1 MLNTIGTLY
10 IVGTPI
16 GNLGDITF
24 RAIEVLKE
32 VDYILC
38 EDTRTSKK
46 LLSHY
51 GVTTKSFSYHA
62 HSTDAKHEKII
73 ADLENG
79 KSIALITDAGTP
91 GISDPGA
98 LLVHALREKYSDN
111 EIKVVAVPGPSA
123 LTSALSISGI
133 LGNQFT
139 FLGFVPHKKGRETF
153 FKNLLTFTHPVIFYE
168 SNHRI
173 MKALQSLSSLQDI
186 GHVMLFRELT
196 KHFEETLFGTPA
208 ELLLELTTHTDKQKG
223 EFVVLVEPKIGR

>member
-1 MLNTIGTLY
+1 MSNTMGILY

-24 RAIEVLKE
+24 RAIEVLKQ

-51 GVTTKSFSYHA
+51 NVMTKSFSYHA

-91 GISDPGA
+91 GISDPGS
-98 LLVHALREKYSDN
+98 LLVHALREKYSDAQ
-111 EIKVVAVPGPSA
+111 IKVVAVPGASA
-123 LTSALSISGI
+123 VISALSISGT

-153 FKNLLTFTHPVIFYE
+153 FKNVLNFTHPVIFYE

-173 MKALQSLSSLQDI
+173 IKTLESLSSI
-186 GHVMLFRELT
+186 ENVGMVMLFREIT
-196 KHFEETLFGTPA
+196 KHFEETLFGEPKDLLA
-208 ELLLELTTHTDKQKG
+208 ELTSHSEKQKG
-223 EFVVLVEPKIGR
+223 EFVVLVEPKVGR